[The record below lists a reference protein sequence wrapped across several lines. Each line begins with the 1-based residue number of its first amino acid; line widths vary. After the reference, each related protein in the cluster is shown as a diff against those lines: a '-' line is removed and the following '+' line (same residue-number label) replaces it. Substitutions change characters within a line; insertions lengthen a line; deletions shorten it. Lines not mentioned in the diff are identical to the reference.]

1 MAVESPIT
9 DIDAIIAAIQH
20 LLPEQRRRLQR
31 RLRVSGL
38 FVPETAVTDQER
50 LRVAPALGLRA
61 RQSGVATPPSQISAP
76 GGMGRAGSADLP
88 TTNDP
93 ILSTTPAADGAAIYR
108 SPVSGKVVVGGPS
121 PAGSVDAPH
130 MMLPLPGQAPE
141 QPIQLVFDG
150 GSKGNPGKGYGSY
163 EVRWPG
169 LQPQI
174 VRLQFGDIVTNN
186 EAEYDTLIAT
196 LEAVLK
202 RLQEQGAD
210 PATAQ
215 LDVRG
220 DSLLVINQV
229 LGKWQIK
236 QERLRVRCQRV
247 RQLLAR
253 FGRWQ
258 LSHHDWAF
266 SVERLGH

>member
-1 MAVESPIT
+1 MAGDSTAT
-9 DIDAIIAAIQH
+9 DIDAIIAAIQQ
-20 LLPEQRRRLQR
+20 LSPGQRRRLQR

-38 FVPETAVTDQER
+38 FVPEAAITDQDR

-61 RQSGVATPPSQISAP
+61 RPSATVARPPQPSPPWTSE
-76 GGMGRAGSADLP
+76 RAGSVEPPKTDGLIPSAAL
-88 TTNDP
+88 
-93 ILSTTPAADGAAIYR
+93 AADGAATYR
-108 SPVSGKVVVGGPS
+108 SPVSGKVVVGGPH
-121 PAGSVDAPH
+121 DASADSAPQ

-163 EVRWPG
+163 QLLWPG
-169 LQPQI
+169 LQPQV
-174 VRLQFGDIVTNN
+174 VRLQFGNHVTNN
-186 EAEYDTLIAT
+186 EAEYDTLIAA
-196 LEAVLK
+196 LAAVLK

-220 DSLLVINQV
+220 DSLLVVNQV
-229 LGKWQIK
+229 LGKWQVK
-236 QERLRVRCQRV
+236 EERLRVRCQHV
-247 RQLLAR
+247 RQLLTR

-258 LSHHDWAF
+258 LRHHDRAY
-266 SVERLGH
+266 SVKRLGH